1 MRSCLKRRAVS
12 LLATLLLVF
21 AAFLPAAA
29 TEATNPVTADRDGV
43 FLVRMVVNDA
53 QKGIQNL
60 EISTGSG
67 FLINESTI
75 ITCYHVTHLSMA
87 NDEEL
92 IEAIMEALGYSSY
105 SELDKHLDL
114 QVVYQADLYMEATE
128 LKGSEK
134 MDFSI
139 LALEQPISGH
149 TCLTLREEPVKDL
162 EVVYALGFP
171 YTVSSV
177 ESSTSH
183 SYTASDV
190 TVTDAKV
197 SKASAVVDGVEYIRH
212 SALLA
217 GGNSGG
223 PLVDENGYVV
233 GVNRM
238 VDSET
243 ESFGWAISI
252 NQVIDALKTNAIAYN
267 SVAGESGE
275 SGGGSGKD
283 GDDGDDGGQNG
294 GTIDPPVEPVD
305 TSALTN
311 ALAEANA
318 KLDNAEKYTQE
329 SVSALESAVNQAE
342 AARNSTDQTEID
354 RAAQDVQTALNG
366 LEERSSNGVVIAVIA
381 IAAVLVIAIVV
392 TVVLLTRK
400 KKPVSEPAS
409 VLGGGSTGGFAPS
422 IPKAPTD
429 YVGST
434 GSTDTSTDV
443 LSGTP
448 QTSVLGGAPNTTVLN
463 KPAFASLTRVATGEK
478 VDISSS
484 EFVIG
489 RERNANFYVTN
500 NTAIGRRHAKIVN
513 QSGQISL
520 VDLASTN
527 GTFVNGAK
535 ANANV
540 PVMLKD
546 GDKIMLA
553 DETFTISIF

>member
-12 LLATLLLVF
+12 LLAALLLVF

-177 ESSTSH
+177 ESATAH

-197 SKASAVVDGVEYIRH
+197 SKASATVDGVEYIQH
-212 SALLA
+212 NALLA

-243 ESFGWAISI
+243 ESFGWAVSI

-267 SVAGESGE
+267 SVGREQPSP
-275 SGGGSGKD
+275 
-283 GDDGDDGGQNG
+283 
-294 GTIDPPVEPVD
+294 DPDPDPNPVPDPDPEPVVD

-422 IPKAPTD
+422 MPKAPTD

>member
-1 MRSCLKRRAVS
+1 M
-12 LLATLLLVF
+12 
-21 AAFLPAAA
+21 
-29 TEATNPVTADRDGV
+29 
-43 FLVRMVVNDA
+43 
-53 QKGIQNL
+53 
-60 EISTGSG
+60 
-67 FLINESTI
+67 
-75 ITCYHVTHLSMA
+75 
-87 NDEEL
+87 
-92 IEAIMEALGYSSY
+92 
-105 SELDKHLDL
+105 
-114 QVVYQADLYMEATE
+114 
-128 LKGSEK
+128 
-134 MDFSI
+134 
-139 LALEQPISGH
+139 
-149 TCLTLREEPVKDL
+149 
-162 EVVYALGFP
+162 
-171 YTVSSV
+171 
-177 ESSTSH
+177 
-183 SYTASDV
+183 
-190 TVTDAKV
+190 
-197 SKASAVVDGVEYIRH
+197 
-212 SALLA
+212 
-217 GGNSGG
+217 
-223 PLVDENGYVV
+223 
-233 GVNRM
+233 
-238 VDSET
+238 
-243 ESFGWAISI
+243 
-252 NQVIDALKTNAIAYN
+252 
-267 SVAGESGE
+267 
-275 SGGGSGKD
+275 
-283 GDDGDDGGQNG
+283 
-294 GTIDPPVEPVD
+294 
-305 TSALTN
+305 
-311 ALAEANA
+311 
-318 KLDNAEKYTQE
+318 
-329 SVSALESAVNQAE
+329 NQAE

>member
-12 LLATLLLVF
+12 LLAALLLVF

-177 ESSTSH
+177 ESATAH

-197 SKASAVVDGVEYIRH
+197 SKASATVDGVEYIQH
-212 SALLA
+212 NALLA

-243 ESFGWAISI
+243 ESFGWAVSI

-267 SVAGESGE
+267 SVGREQPSP
-275 SGGGSGKD
+275 
-283 GDDGDDGGQNG
+283 
-294 GTIDPPVEPVD
+294 DPDPDPNPVPDPDPEPVVD

-392 TVVLLTRK
+392 TVVLLTWK

-422 IPKAPTD
+422 MPKAPTD

>member
-12 LLATLLLVF
+12 LLAALLLVF

-177 ESSTSH
+177 ESATAH

-197 SKASAVVDGVEYIRH
+197 SKASATVDGVEYIQH
-212 SALLA
+212 NALLA

-243 ESFGWAISI
+243 ESFGWAVSI

-267 SVAGESGE
+267 SVGREQPSP
-275 SGGGSGKD
+275 
-283 GDDGDDGGQNG
+283 
-294 GTIDPPVEPVD
+294 DPDPDPNPVPDPDPEPVVD

-422 IPKAPTD
+422 MPKAPTD

-478 VDISSS
+478 VDISGS